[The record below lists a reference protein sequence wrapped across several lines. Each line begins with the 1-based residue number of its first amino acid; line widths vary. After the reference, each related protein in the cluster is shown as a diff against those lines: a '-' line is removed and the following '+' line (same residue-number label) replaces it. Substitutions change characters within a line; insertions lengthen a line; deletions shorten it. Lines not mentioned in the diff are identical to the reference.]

1 MPHFVEGERG
11 ELSLGSELY
20 MVDLKRHHSFF
31 LKFMVRV
38 VVVILSID
46 VGGLM

>member
-20 MVDLKRHHSFF
+20 MASSFIF
-31 LKFMVRV
+31 PKVYGKGR
-38 VVVILSID
+38 
-46 VGGLM
+46 GGHFIN

>member
-1 MPHFVEGERG
+1 MWG
-11 ELSLGSELY
+11 LSLSSELY
-20 MVDLKRHHSFF
+20 IVDLKCEHLSP